1 METKETIKVSKVFE
15 LFNISFLRQISL
27 YYFYKKIKGE
37 HTTLSEGISQLPPG
51 DSLQMKK

>member
-37 HTTLSEGISQLPPG
+37 HTKLSEGISQLFG
-51 DSLQMKK
+51 I